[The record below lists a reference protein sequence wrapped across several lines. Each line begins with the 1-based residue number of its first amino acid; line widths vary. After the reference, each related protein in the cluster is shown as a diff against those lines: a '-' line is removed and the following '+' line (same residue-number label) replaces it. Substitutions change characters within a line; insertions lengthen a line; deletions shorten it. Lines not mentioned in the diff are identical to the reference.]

1 MERREGEIVGAA
13 CVRPSSVQI
22 KAEKKQGNSETEN
35 KCIKKKKNMKC
46 DIVLAGVGGQG
57 ILSIATVLGLAA
69 VENNLYLKQAETHGM
84 SQRGGAVQ
92 SYLRLSDKP
101 IFSDLI
107 PSGEAQL
114 ILSVEPLES
123 LRYLNFLS
131 AEGYVITNTTPFI
144 NITDYPEPEDVMK
157 SLEKLPR
164 VVAIDAEEVAKHAG
178 NIKSSNMVMLGAAS
192 PFIDLPLNSLEQ
204 AIRDIFNRKGQEIV
218 DINLK
223 AFHAGRAF
231 SEEKINRLK

>member
-1 MERREGEIVGAA
+1 
-13 CVRPSSVQI
+13 
-22 KAEKKQGNSETEN
+22 
-35 KCIKKKKNMKC
+35 MKC

-123 LRYLNFLS
+123 LRYLGFLS

-144 NITDYPEPEDVMK
+144 NIPDYPDTDEI
-157 SLEKLPR
+157 LNRIHNLPR
-164 VVAIDAEEVAKHAG
+164 IIAIDAEEVAKTAG
-178 NIKSSNMVMLGAAS
+178 NVKSSNMVMLGAAS
-192 PFIDLPLNSLEQ
+192 PFIELPLSSLEQ
-204 AIRDIFNRKGQEIV
+204 GIRAIFARKGEEV
-218 DINLK
+218 VAVNLN
-223 AFHAGRAF
+223 AFHAGRSF
-231 SEEKINRLK
+231 SEQKLNSLK

>member
-1 MERREGEIVGAA
+1 
-13 CVRPSSVQI
+13 
-22 KAEKKQGNSETEN
+22 
-35 KCIKKKKNMKC
+35 MKC

-57 ILSIATVLGLAA
+57 ILSIATVLGFAA
-69 VENNLYLKQAETHGM
+69 VRNNLYLKQAETHGM

-92 SYLRLSDKP
+92 SYLRLSDQP

-123 LRYLNFLS
+123 LRYLTFL
-131 AEGYVITNTTPFI
+131 APEGYVITNTTHFI
-144 NITDYPEPEDVMK
+144 NIPDYPDQEEIMK
-157 SLEKLPR
+157 TINNLQR
-164 VVAIDAEEVAKHAG
+164 VVAIDAETVAKNEG

-192 PFIDLPLNSLEQ
+192 PFIDLPLESLEQ
-204 AIRDIFNRKGQEIV
+204 GIREIFAKKGAEMIEV
-218 DINLK
+218 NLR

-231 SEEKINRLK
+231 SEQILNRLK

>member
-1 MERREGEIVGAA
+1 
-13 CVRPSSVQI
+13 
-22 KAEKKQGNSETEN
+22 
-35 KCIKKKKNMKC
+35 MKC

-92 SYLRLSDKP
+92 SYLRLSDRP

-107 PSGEAQL
+107 PEGEAQL

-123 LRYLNFLS
+123 LRYLNYLS
-131 AEGYVITNTTPFI
+131 AEGYVITSTTPFV
-144 NITDYPEPEDVMK
+144 NIPDYPDTDEVLKTIHD
-157 SLEKLPR
+157 LPR
-164 VVAIDAEEVAKHAG
+164 VVAIDAESIAKNEG
-178 NIKSSNMVMLGAAS
+178 NTKSSNMVMLGAAS
-192 PFIDLPLNSLEQ
+192 PFIELPLSSLEQ
-204 AIRDIFNRKGQEIV
+204 AIREIFSKKGEEIV
-218 DINLK
+218 AVNLR

-231 SEEKINRLK
+231 SEQTLSTLK